1 MTHRNMTCAAVDE
14 QLVDYLEGAL
24 DVSAA
29 AALEL
34 HLSGCISCRALV
46 HDFEALARS
55 AATLPELAPSH
66 DLWPAIARR
75 IDAPVADLGAYAS
88 ARRADASRAP
98 WRRWRTAAVAAGLVG
113 ITAFT
118 TYVLTDRATAPVV
131 AQGVGA
137 DSSAPAGAAPEGG
150 SPASPDIAATSVLS
164 AVGARNVAPGR
175 ITSVS
180 SQAGNGTPPVAARE
194 TFTSEISVL
203 RGIVSE
209 RRDDLDPRTIAILE
223 SSISTIDSAI
233 AEARR
238 ALDVDP
244 GSRFLSSQLNKALE
258 KKLGL
263 LRTAALLT
271 PRT

>member
-14 QLVDYLEGAL
+14 QLGDYLEGVL

-29 AALEL
+29 AEIEL
-34 HLSGCISCRALV
+34 HLSGCTACRALV

-55 AATLPELAPSH
+55 AATLPEVTPSH
-66 DLWPAIARR
+66 DLWPAIAQR
-75 IDAPVADLGAYAS
+75 IDAPVADLGAYTS
-88 ARRADASRAP
+88 ARRSIATHSS
-98 WRRWRTAAVAAGLVG
+98 WRRWRGGAVAAGLVG
-113 ITAFT
+113 ITALT
-118 TYVLTDRATAPVV
+118 TYLLTDRAASPVV
-131 AQGVGA
+131 AQGAGA
-137 DSSAPAGAAPEGG
+137 DSSAAAAVAPGA
-150 SPASPDIAATSVLS
+150 SPASSAIAQAPGLPVRD
-164 AVGARNVAPGR
+164 AEGVVPGR
-175 ITSVS
+175 ITSFS
-180 SQAGNGTPPVAARE
+180 ANPGNGAPPVAARE
-194 TFTSEISVL
+194 TYTSEISVL

-263 LRTAALLT
+263 LRTAALLSS
-271 PRT
+271 RT